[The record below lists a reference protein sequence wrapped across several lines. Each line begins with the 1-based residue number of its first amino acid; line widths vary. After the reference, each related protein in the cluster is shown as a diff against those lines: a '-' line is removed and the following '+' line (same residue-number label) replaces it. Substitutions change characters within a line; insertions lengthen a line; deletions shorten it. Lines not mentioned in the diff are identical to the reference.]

1 MCRYNRQVYSK
12 GNIHDTHIVIDTVN
26 NDTAAQYSVID
37 YKPLTGNTSMDA
49 IRF

>member
-1 MCRYNRQVYSK
+1 MCRYNIGRYIQD
-12 GNIHDTHIVIDTVN
+12 IHLCIAIDTVN
-26 NDTAAQYSVID
+26 NDTAAYYSVID